1 MLDHIARVR
10 PAARRRRP
18 AASGAR
24 GDDRRAPTAG
34 ISIGGAPW
42 TAHLDT
48 VEILKERQIL
58 DRRVYVVRF
67 EADHLRAGR
76 IEMTMVVRAERTPG
90 AGWVARGISAGASVP
105 EPELET
111 PRVLLGGSW
120 GRFGFCGGGRVCAAP
135 PEVERVRLRFG
146 NGIEL
151 EDDTEQGWA
160 LFFTDRPVE
169 RPAGN
174 RRAARSG
181 RRRRRDAPVAG
192 RPRAAGRAAA
202 PHPARALAPRV
213 GTPFRASAR
222 QNGAGAPDS
231 LHPLGDRRARRS
243 DRDPPLRRRRTR
255 SPCS

>member
-18 AASGAR
+18 ALAGAR
-24 GDDRRAPTAG
+24 GDDRRATSAG

-58 DRRVYVVRF
+58 GRRVYVVRF

-76 IEMTMVVRAERTPG
+76 LPMTMVVRAERTPG

-105 EPELET
+105 EPELDA

-120 GRFGFCGGGRVCAAP
+120 GRFGFCGGGRVCAAT
-135 PEVERVRLRFG
+135 PEIERVRLRFG

-151 EDDTEQGWA
+151 EDDTESGWVA
-160 LFFTDRPVE
+160 VLH
-169 RPAGN
+169 RPARRAAGGD
-174 RRAARSG
+174 RRAARRDG
-181 RRRRRDAPVAG
+181 HRRREPPVAG
-192 RPRAAGRAAA
+192 RPRPAGRAA
-202 PHPARALAPRV
+202 PPDPARAHAPRL
-213 GTPFRASAR
+213 T
-222 QNGAGAPDS
+222 AGAPRT
-231 LHPLGDRRARRS
+231 LRC
-243 DRDPPLRRRRTR
+243 PP
-255 SPCS
+255 

>member
-1 MLDHIARVR
+1 MARGPEQAMLDHIARVR

-18 AASGAR
+18 STSGAR

-48 VEILKERQIL
+48 VEILKEREIL

-67 EADHLRAGR
+67 QADHLRAGR

-90 AGWVARGISAGASVP
+90 ADWVARGISAGASVP

-120 GRFGFCGGGRVCAAP
+120 GRFGFCGGGRVCGAP

-160 LFFTDRPVE
+160 LFFTDQPVE
-169 RPAGN
+169 RPAAIVELLDRGG
-174 RRAARSG
+174 AAVAAHQWPAG
-181 RRRRRDAPVAG
+181 PELPDA
-192 RPRAAGRAAA
+192 
-202 PHPARALAPRV
+202 
-213 GTPFRASAR
+213 
-222 QNGAGAPDS
+222 
-231 LHPLGDRRARRS
+231 
-243 DRDPPLRRRRTR
+243 LRRRIPLVLSRR
-255 SPCS
+255 A

>member
-1 MLDHIARVR
+1 MARGPEQAMLDHIARVR

-18 AASGAR
+18 AVSGAR
-24 GDDRRAPTAG
+24 GDERRAPTAG

-76 IEMTMVVRAERTPG
+76 LEMTMVVRAERTSG
-90 AGWVARGISAGASVP
+90 AGWIARGISAGADVP
-105 EPELET
+105 DPELKA

-135 PEVERVRLRFG
+135 PEVERVRLRFS

-169 RPAGN
+169 RPA
-174 RRAARSG
+174 AIVELL
-181 RRRRRDAPVAG
+181 DADGVAVASHQW
-192 RPRAAGRAAA
+192 PAG
-202 PHPARALAPRV
+202 
-213 GTPFRASAR
+213 
-222 QNGAGAPDS
+222 PD
-231 LHPLGDRRARRS
+231 LPEA
-243 DRDPPLRRRRTR
+243 LRRRVPLVLTRRT
-255 SPCS
+255 